1 MARIL
6 LTSLNPKHRHGSGF
20 AMPPEMFHTRLL
32 DNLTTAILLVDA
44 GMRVIYLNPAAE
56 GLLELSSARIV
67 GEEIERVLQEDS
79 DTSASLQRV
88 LETGVGFTKRQ
99 ATLHLGVGKEMTVD
113 YVVTPV
119 TLDSEALIIEIQPL
133 DRLMRISR
141 EEAILSAQ
149 HLSQLLVRSL
159 AHEIKNPLGGL
170 RGAAQLL
177 ARELASEQLTDYTNV
192 IIEEADRLRNLVDR
206 LLSAPRRITREPVN
220 IHEVLERVRHLVEAE
235 SDGGLLIHRDY
246 DPSIPEIIGDREQL
260 IQAVLNISRNAR
272 QALGALPAGVTP
284 EIRFRTRTQRQFTIG
299 NQRHRL
305 ACQIDITDN
314 GPGVPPELLDTL
326 FVPMISGRADGTGLG
341 LTIAQSIVNQ
351 HHGLIECKSR
361 PGMTVFSMLIPLE
374 KSDD

>member
-1 MARIL
+1 
-6 LTSLNPKHRHGSGF
+6 
-20 AMPPEMFHTRLL
+20 MPPEMFHTRLL
-32 DNLTTAILLVDA
+32 DNLTTAILLVDPS
-44 GMRVIYLNPAAE
+44 MRVVYLNPAAE
-56 GLLELSSARIV
+56 NLLELSSARVV
-67 GEEIERVLQEDS
+67 GEEIGRVLQEDS
-79 DTSASLQRV
+79 GTTASLQRV
-88 LETGVGFTKRQ
+88 LESGVGFTKRQ
-99 ATLHLGVGKEMTVD
+99 ATLRLGVEKEVVVD
-113 YVVTPV
+113 YVVTPA
-119 TLDSEALIIEIQPL
+119 TLETETLIIEIQPL
-133 DRLMRISR
+133 DRMMRISR

-177 ARELASEQLTDYTNV
+177 ARELDSEHLTDYTNV

-235 SDGGLLIHRDY
+235 SDGHLVIQRDY
-246 DPSIPEIIGDREQL
+246 DPSIPDIVGDREQL
-260 IQAVLNISRNAR
+260 IQAVLNISRNAQ
-272 QALGALPAGVTP
+272 QALRSMPSDAIP
-284 EIRFRTRTQRQFTIG
+284 ELRFRTRTQRQFTIG
-299 NQRHRL
+299 NSRHRL

-314 GPGVPPELLDTL
+314 GPGVPPELMDTL

-351 HHGLIECKSR
+351 HHGLIECKSS
-361 PGMTVFSMLIPLE
+361 PGKTVFSLLIPLE

>member
-1 MARIL
+1 
-6 LTSLNPKHRHGSGF
+6 
-20 AMPPEMFHTRLL
+20 
-32 DNLTTAILLVDA
+32 
-44 GMRVIYLNPAAE
+44 
-56 GLLELSSARIV
+56 
-67 GEEIERVLQEDS
+67 
-79 DTSASLQRV
+79 
-88 LETGVGFTKRQ
+88 VGFTKRQ

-235 SDGGLLIHRDY
+235 SDGRLLIQRDY

-260 IQAVLNISRNAR
+260 IQAVLNISRNAQ
-272 QALGALPAGVTP
+272 QALGGLSAGMMP

-361 PGMTVFSMLIPLE
+361 PGMTVFSLLIPLE

>member
-1 MARIL
+1 
-6 LTSLNPKHRHGSGF
+6 
-20 AMPPEMFHTRLL
+20 MPPEMFHTRLL
-32 DNLTTAILLVDA
+32 DNLTTAILLVDDS
-44 GMRVIYLNPAAE
+44 MRVIYLNPAAE
-56 GLLELSSARIV
+56 GLLELSSARIT
-67 GEEIERVLQEDS
+67 GEEVDKVLLEEGDTKSSLLRVLD
-79 DTSASLQRV
+79 
-88 LETGVGFTKRQ
+88 TGVGFTKRQ
-99 ATLHLGVGKEMTVD
+99 AALRLGVGREMTVD

-119 TLDSEALIIEIQPL
+119 TLESEALIIEIQPL

-149 HLSQLLVRSL
+149 HLSQLLVKSL

-235 SDGGLLIHRDY
+235 SDGRPVIQRDY
-246 DPSIPEIIGDREQL
+246 DPSIPEINGDREQL
-260 IQAVLNISRNAR
+260 IQAVLNISRNAQ
-272 QALGALPAGVTP
+272 QALATLPAGTSP
-284 EIRFRTRTQRQFTIG
+284 EIRFRTRAQRQFTIG
-299 NQRHRL
+299 NHRHRL
-305 ACQIDITDN
+305 VCQIDISDN

-326 FVPMISGRADGTGLG
+326 FVPMVSGRADGTGLG

-374 KSDD
+374 KADE

>member
-1 MARIL
+1 
-6 LTSLNPKHRHGSGF
+6 
-20 AMPPEMFHTRLL
+20 MPPEMFHTRLL

-79 DTSASLQRV
+79 DTAASLQRV

-119 TLDSEALIIEIQPL
+119 TLESEALIIEIQPL

-192 IIEEADRLRNLVDR
+192 IIEEAWDEVERAKARCSLLGGTLYVGKGFDTTWVLVGAI
-206 LLSAPRRITREPVN
+206 LGAIVLIGTALFLVRRHQETLMVIVVMLVTEIVKLGFSLG
-220 IHEVLERVRHLVEAE
+220 LE
-235 SDGGLLIHRDY
+235 
-246 DPSIPEIIGDREQL
+246 IGDIVTDVRAQTTR
-260 IQAVLNISRNAR
+260 SRAH
-272 QALGALPAGVTP
+272 L
-284 EIRFRTRTQRQFTIG
+284 RTLVSVHT
-299 NQRHRL
+299 
-305 ACQIDITDN
+305 C
-314 GPGVPPELLDTL
+314 
-326 FVPMISGRADGTGLG
+326 
-341 LTIAQSIVNQ
+341 AQ
-351 HHGLIECKSR
+351 
-361 PGMTVFSMLIPLE
+361 
-374 KSDD
+374 